1 MKVSVLCFSLTG
13 YHTGERL
20 KNALESESAEYDV
33 SLDGKSRYIE
43 NSIEA
48 SHTEWTGEHFKLSD
62 VIVFIGACGIAVR
75 SIAPFVKS
83 KKTDPAVIV
92 IDECGKYVISLLS
105 GHIGGAN
112 EFTLKLADLLGAEP
126 VITTAT
132 DLHNTFAVDVFASK
146 NDCAVFPLVNAK
158 LFSAALLAGELV
170 GFYTD
175 FNIDVNGKSGV
186 AVDLPDG
193 LLSCDINGISQTGEH
208 PSIGVAVTVKKDCK
222 PFDKTVYVVPK
233 AVAIGIGCRKDKDAD
248 SLFDT
253 AMMTLENS
261 AVFKEALYCI
271 ASIDLKKDEV
281 GLISLSEKWDLPFI
295 TYTDVELRNVH
306 GEFTSSDFVKK
317 TTGVDNVCERS
328 AVLAAEN
335 GILIQKKYKGDGV
348 TTALALRNWRVKFE
362 Q

>member
-20 KNALESESAEYDV
+20 KDSLESESVEYEV
-33 SLDGKSRYIE
+33 FLDGKSRYIE
-43 NSIEA
+43 NSIET
-48 SHTEWTGEHFKLSD
+48 SHAEWTGERFKSSD

-83 KKTDPAVIV
+83 KKTDPAVLV

-105 GHIGGAN
+105 GHIGRAN

-132 DLHNTFAVDVFASK
+132 DLHNTFAVDVFAAK
-146 NDCAVFPLVNAK
+146 NDCAIFPLVNAK
-158 LFSAALLAGELV
+158 LFSAALLAGEPV

-175 FNIDVNGKSGV
+175 FNINVNGKAGNT
-186 AVDLPDG
+186 VDLPKG
-193 LLSCDINGISQTGEH
+193 LILCDINGVSQTGEL
-208 PSIGVAVTVKKDCK
+208 PAIGVAVTVKKDCK

-233 AVAIGIGCRKDKDAD
+233 AVVLGIGCRKNKEVEAV
-248 SLFDT
+248 FDT
-253 AMMTLENS
+253 AMTTLENS
-261 AVFKEALYCI
+261 AVFKEALSCI

-281 GLISLSEKWDLPFI
+281 GLITLSEKWDLPFI
-295 TYTDVELRNVH
+295 TYTDAELRNAQ
-306 GEFTSSDFVKK
+306 GKFTSSDFVKK

-335 GILIQKKYKGDGV
+335 GTLIQRKYKGDGV
-348 TTALALRNWRVKFE
+348 TTALALRNWRVNFE